1 MSKGKVLLYGEPT
14 VQVNIRVPESKKEEV
29 YDKFRLILV
38 EYENPKR
45 YVEIKQPT
53 LTKFVPFTTKKIMV
67 AGYACLKDNDSSIC
81 YWKDSPTTALM
92 FDNELHLK
100 EYLIKFKP

>member
-1 MSKGKVLLYGEPT
+1 MGKGKVLLYGEPT

-29 YDKFRLILV
+29 YEKFKVVLA

-45 YVEIKQPT
+45 YVALKNPT
-53 LTKFVPFTTKKIMV
+53 KTTYIPFTTKKIMV
-67 AGYACLKDNDSSIC
+67 VGYGCLKDEDGTC
-81 YWKDSPTTALM
+81 YYKDSTTTALM

-100 EYLIKFKP
+100 DYLTKFKP